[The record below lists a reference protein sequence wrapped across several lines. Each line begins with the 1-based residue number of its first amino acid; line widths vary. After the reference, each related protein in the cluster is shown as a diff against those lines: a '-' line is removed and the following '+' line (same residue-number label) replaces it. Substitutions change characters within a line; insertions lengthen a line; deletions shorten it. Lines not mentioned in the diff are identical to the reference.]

1 MLHELLRLFRPGNP
15 LSVMAEEFA
24 EMLRI
29 ACDMTITA
37 GKLFFG
43 DAVAPDDAARLY
55 RQDVRVNKLERSVR
69 KQVVAH
75 LSVSGNTPNLPYCLA
90 LLNLVKDVERIGDY
104 AKNLSEVLEIRPGP
118 LPDDEIVAEL
128 REIRAGVE
136 RAFKATGEILADSDG
151 ERALELIRLGKD
163 HAQRADRLLLRI
175 AQSSYDPATTAALVL
190 GVRYYKRFGGHLL
203 NVLSSVVMPLHK
215 IDYYD
220 ETEILGPG

>member
-1 MLHELLRLFRPGNP
+1 
-15 LSVMAEEFA
+15 MAEEFA

-29 ACDMTITA
+29 TCDMSIAA

-43 DAVAPDDAARLY
+43 DSVDPDEAPRLY

-104 AKNLSEVLEIRPGP
+104 AKNLSEVVELRPAG
-118 LPDDEIVAEL
+118 LPDDEIVGEL

-136 RAFKATGEILADSDG
+136 RAFETTGEILADSDG

-163 HAQRADRLLLRI
+163 HAQQADGLLLRI
-175 AQSSYDPATTAALVL
+175 AQSDYDAATTSALVL